1 MKIAVAVSF
10 FSLAAVFVS
19 SQLAAHDLF
28 LQMRVERSRCCIPR
42 YNYRAGQSPAVS
54 AVVSEPAIL
63 MLAPGDDVQG
73 EFMAVPPTAGATPVR
88 LFETNRAFVFNEVL
102 AGPLVLSGLGA
113 STNSHGQILV
123 TGILNHTGG
132 DSGQLLGGKAVLR
145 VEPLTATGTTVQN
158 STALAVRETMYW
170 VRRNEPETVQICVQY
185 APHHNGGFGDV
196 ERVRVFLEYH
206 PNR

>member
-1 MKIAVAVSF
+1 MKYVIVSIATI
-10 FSLAAVFVS
+10 LAGFAS
-19 SQLAAHDLF
+19 SPLTAHDLF
-28 LQMRVERSRCCIPR
+28 LQMRVERSRCCIPH

-63 MLAPGDDVQG
+63 IVTPALT
-73 EFMAVPPTAGATPVR
+73 AVAATGATTTQVAA
-88 LFETNRAFVFNEVL
+88 ETRAFVFDDVI

-113 STNSHGQILV
+113 KTNAEGQLMI

-132 DSGQLLGGKAVLR
+132 DSGQLAGGKAVIR
-145 VEPLTATGTTVQN
+145 VEPLTATGTTAKN
-158 STALAVRETMYW
+158 ATTLAVREATCW
-170 VRRNEPETVQICVQY
+170 VRRNEPEPVQICVQY
-185 APHHNGGFGDV
+185 QAHHQGGFGDV